1 MAIPEWPRLAAPMKN
16 VPLLNVGQLEKKF
29 GNWSLV
35 TLTPLKCEAVH
46 IMGFFLRGIFSEKC
60 IKWCIVNIK

>member
-1 MAIPEWPRLAAPMKN
+1 MCVMSWVGQLRVALPEWPRLAAPMKN

-35 TLTPLKCEAVH
+35 TLTPCKCEALH
-46 IMGFFLRGIFSEKC
+46 CWTAF
-60 IKWCIVNIK
+60 